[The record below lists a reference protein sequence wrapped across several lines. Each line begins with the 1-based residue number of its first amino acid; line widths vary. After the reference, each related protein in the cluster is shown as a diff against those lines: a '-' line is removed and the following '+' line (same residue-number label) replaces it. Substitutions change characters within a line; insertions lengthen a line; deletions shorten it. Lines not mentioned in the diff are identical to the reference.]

1 MQKKYVESL
10 NEFTNAIL
18 LAPEGWPEKPKLYC
32 NRAAAYMML
41 NRCVRHRG
49 SQSWAA
55 TYPSLPLFRCSM
67 TQVRGGGEGLRHGHP
82 RRPHAAQGLHQVGQ
96 QPITSH
102 TT

>member
-49 SQSWAA
+49 SQSWAG
-55 TYPSLPLFRCSM
+55 PGVRSDNSLVVAVMDP
-67 TQVRGGGEGLRHGHP
+67 
-82 RRPHAAQGLHQVGQ
+82 
-96 QPITSH
+96 
-102 TT
+102 